1 MSAEHDHG
9 HSGESI
15 TDIIATLFLCFLGI
29 GVFLDKI
36 TETIDTL
43 TGTGGG
49 HGGH

>member
-1 MSAEHDHG
+1 MSAEHGSSHG
-9 HSGESI
+9 GESV
-15 TDIIATLFLCFLGI
+15 TDIIATLFLCFLGM
-29 GVFLDKI
+29 GFFLDKI